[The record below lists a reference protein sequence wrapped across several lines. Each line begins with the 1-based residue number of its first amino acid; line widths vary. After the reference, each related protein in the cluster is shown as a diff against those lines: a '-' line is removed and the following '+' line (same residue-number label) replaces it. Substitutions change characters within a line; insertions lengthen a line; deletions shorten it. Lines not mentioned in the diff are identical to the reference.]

1 MHLPSRKTLL
11 ACTIALF
18 WAAAMAGAYWW
29 YQLRYIRAFSE
40 QTTLFAGEILRL
52 PAELAGPGPIRLV
65 HFWDPACP
73 CNVGNQQH
81 LSQLLEHL
89 EIHSDPPGV
98 AAIPVSAFH
107 PDGRDDHVVRFCFAK
122 QESTLA
128 AAGERLCR
136 L

>member
-1 MHLPSRKTLL
+1 MPDR
-11 ACTIALF
+11 
-18 WAAAMAGAYWW
+18 
-29 YQLRYIRAFSE
+29 E
-40 QTTLFAGEILRL
+40 FAEWLTRS
-52 PAELAGPGPIRLV
+52 A
-65 HFWDPACP
+65 
-73 CNVGNQQH
+73 
-81 LSQLLEHL
+81 
-89 EIHSDPPGV
+89 GV